1 MLKTTF
7 DSIKDNEEIAVKPL
21 IEGFVV
27 KETSLFEMIRTYL
40 ASLAD
45 YSDKKWLAIYQC
57 QNKFNKS

>member
-7 DSIKDNEEIAVKPL
+7 DSIKDNEEIAVKSL

>member
-7 DSIKDNEEIAVKPL
+7 DSIKDNEEIVVKSL
-21 IEGFVV
+21 IEGFVA

-45 YSDKKWLAIYQC
+45 YSDKKWLAIC
-57 QNKFNKS
+57 QFQKKFNKS